1 MKKNCCFDCVDREI
15 GCHGWCPKYLAY
27 AAERT
32 RVLDNKFRKM
42 DYFRINIMENAKIKR
57 G

>member
-1 MKKNCCFDCVDREI
+1 MKKNCCFDCPDREV

-32 RVLDNKFRKM
+32 RILDNKFRKM